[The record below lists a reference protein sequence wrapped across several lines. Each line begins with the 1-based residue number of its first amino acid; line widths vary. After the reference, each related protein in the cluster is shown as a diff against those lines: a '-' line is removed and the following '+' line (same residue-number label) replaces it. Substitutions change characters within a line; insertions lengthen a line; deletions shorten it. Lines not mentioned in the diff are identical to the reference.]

1 MFKKSALSLLIVMN
15 LTACGTMW
23 ESTRPKTTGLE
34 QILISTAA
42 DRASNKFAENEE
54 SRLVLGPQ
62 LGKSYINST
71 GFENLEEG
79 RYVYALHSMR
89 RYMMDAG
96 VTLVDKVDDADT
108 ILEVA
113 AGALSI
119 DNTGVFIG
127 IPAMGMPIPLAGQ
140 LEMPEIALFKSD
152 KNRSIAKFS
161 VSARDAKTGAPK
173 SHSVTTMG
181 TAWSKDWTLLILFKF
196 SSNDLDMPEEYKTAG
211 Y

>member
-1 MFKKSALSLLIVMN
+1 VFKKGALSLLIAMN

-23 ESTRPKTTGLE
+23 ESTRPQTTGLE
-34 QILISTAA
+34 QVLISTAA
-42 DRASNKFAENEE
+42 DRASNKLTKSEE
-54 SRLVLGPQ
+54 GQMVLSHQ
-62 LGKSYINST
+62 LGKSYINKT

-79 RYVYALHSMR
+79 RYIYALHSIR

-108 ILEVA
+108 IIEVA

-119 DNTGVFIG
+119 DNTGFLIG
-127 IPAMGMPIPLAGQ
+127 IPAMGMPIPFAGQ

-161 VSARDAKTGAPK
+161 VSVRDAKTGVPK
-173 SHSVTTMG
+173 SHSITTVG
-181 TAWSKDWTLLILFKF
+181 TAWSKDWTVLILFEF
-196 SSNDLDMPEEYKTAG
+196 SSNDLDMPEEYKSASD
-211 Y
+211 